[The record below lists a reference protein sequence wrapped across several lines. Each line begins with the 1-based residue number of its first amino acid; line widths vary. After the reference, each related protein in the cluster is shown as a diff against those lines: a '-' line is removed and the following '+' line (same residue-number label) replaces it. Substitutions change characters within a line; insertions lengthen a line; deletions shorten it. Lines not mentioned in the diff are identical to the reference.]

1 MSEQNFVILDD
12 EFILTQIEEILVEVS
27 THSLFQTPMEGVCD
41 LTRIKSLSDS
51 DFDDLFD
58 YLLQF
63 QDLKKVR
70 ATFSPSVVQLPME
83 KVSNRVRI
91 LGKSPIDSLNYL
103 MFFFVCFIQNK
114 DALKKIFEN
123 EIKEDEFGVKSHKNW
138 DRKFVSFFENRVFTE
153 NIFIFHS
160 LSHKDFY
167 EEYSTLNQ
175 IFKNIREFYLITSE
189 QYSRYL
195 KRNVSGQK
203 EAFTT
208 KTEKGISLELEC
220 AEILRR
226 NKWQPQLTPKS
237 GDQGADII
245 AQKGKMKLVV
255 QCKNY
260 ESAVG
265 NDAVQQIIAAKSFFD
280 ATIAAV
286 VSKSGFTK
294 SAIQLAEKTNVL
306 LLSLTELD
314 EI

>member
-41 LTRIKSLSDS
+41 LTKIKGLSHN

-58 YLLQF
+58 YLLRF
-63 QDLKKVR
+63 QDLTKVR
-70 ATFSPSVVQLPME
+70 ATFSPSVAQLPKE

-91 LGKSPIDSLNYL
+91 LGKSPIASLNYL
-103 MFFFVCFIQNK
+103 IFFFVCFIQNK
-114 DALKKIFEN
+114 DALKKIYEN
-123 EIKEDEFGVKSHKNW
+123 EINEDEFGVKNHKNW
-138 DRKFVSFFENRVFTE
+138 DRKFRSFFENRVFTE

-167 EEYSTLNQ
+167 EEHSTLNV
-175 IFKNIREFYLITSE
+175 IFKNIREFYLIASN
-189 QYSRYL
+189 QYANYL
-195 KRNVSGQK
+195 KRKVGEQK
-203 EAFTT
+203 EKFSTT
-208 KTEKGISLELEC
+208 AEKGVSLELEC

-245 AQKGKMKLVV
+245 AQKGKMKLVI

-265 NDAVQQIIAAKSFFD
+265 NDAVQQIIAARSFFD

-294 SAIQLAEKTNVL
+294 SAIQLAEKTGVL
-306 LLSLTELD
+306 MLSLADLE